1 MRSNFLLGEIIVTDA
16 ARQKLKREPLDLVAR
31 HAVNEHGSVSLRQ
44 LKRNLTAMRD
54 AGEIVS
60 RYAVDP
66 TDPSQGFVLVVTHP
80 SWGSTT
86 VKLESEA

>member
-31 HAVNEHGSVSLRQ
+31 HAVNDHGSASLRQ
-44 LKRNLTAMRD
+44 HRRNLTAMRD

-66 TDPSQGFVLVVTHP
+66 TDPTQGFVLVVTQP
-80 SWGSTT
+80 AWGSTT

>member
-1 MRSNFLLGEIIVTDA
+1 MRSNFLLGEIVVTAA
-16 ARQKLKREPLDLVAR
+16 ARRKLGREPLDLVAR

-44 LKRNLTAMRD
+44 LKRNLKGLTTGD
-54 AGEIVS
+54 EIVS

-66 TDPSQGFVLVVTHP
+66 TDPTQGFVLVVTHP

-86 VKLESEA
+86 VKLETEA